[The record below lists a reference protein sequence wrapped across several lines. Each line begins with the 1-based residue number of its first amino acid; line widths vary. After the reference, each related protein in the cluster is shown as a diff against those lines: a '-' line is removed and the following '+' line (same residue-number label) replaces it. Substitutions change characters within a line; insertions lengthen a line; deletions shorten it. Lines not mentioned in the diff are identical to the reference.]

1 MGKIAK
7 EVGGFIALPLHFP
20 SAIDPQATV
29 QHYLYLQ
36 PHDPAVPDQDAPR
49 SLFLVNVPV
58 TATEADL
65 KHLFTTQLEGGRI
78 ENVCLAEIAPGRTAV
93 AATRAARSSRKRKRM
108 AADEIEGAL
117 DTYSLPEVWPSEV
130 NCSGGTAVVVFVDRP
145 SMELTLKTARKAV
158 KAGRQIK
165 WRDGLPPS
173 SDWGLQRYEKFNA
186 LRYPSQR
193 ELLRSVDGYMS
204 AYAQMEEARS
214 REKTRKRQVPDED
227 GFVTVTRGSRGGVR
241 TEDVQELAEKQKKQT
256 KALQDF
262 YRFQL
267 REKRKEQHDEMLKKF
282 DDDKRKIADMR
293 KRRINR

>member
-1 MGKIAK
+1 MGRIAK
-7 EVGGFIALPLHFP
+7 EVSGFIALPLHLP
-20 SAIDPQATV
+20 SAIDLQATV
-29 QHYLYLQ
+29 QHYLYLR
-36 PHDPAVPDQDAPR
+36 PHDPAVPDEDTPR

-58 TATEADL
+58 TTTEADL
-65 KHLFTTQLEGGRI
+65 KYLFMTQLNGGRI
-78 ENVCLAEIAPGRTAV
+78 DKVCVAETAPGRTAI
-93 AATRAARSSRKRKRM
+93 AATKAARSGRKRKRM
-108 AADEIEGAL
+108 AADEIESAL

-145 SMELTLKTARKAV
+145 SMELTVKAARKAV
-158 KAGRQIK
+158 KAGQQIK

-173 SDWGLQRYEKFNA
+173 SDFGLQRYEKFNA

-193 ELLRSVDGYMS
+193 ELLRTVDGYMS

-214 REKTRKRQVPDED
+214 RENARKRQVPDDD

-241 TEDVQELAEKQKKQT
+241 AEDVQDLAVKQKRQA

-267 REKRKEQHDEMLKKF
+267 RERRRGQHDEMLKKF
-282 DDDKRKIADMR
+282 DDDKKKIADMR